1 MKQSTTCFRLQVLPA
16 ILLLCFSGVAQQRQ
30 DTAAKQ
36 ELALE
41 VSNLGAGPWE
51 IPAFDGGGGGAAN
64 FRRIKAWKPSSKEE
78 IVKSIGF
85 KIGREA
91 DIVIAHI
98 SVTLENEKVVEVGT
112 YRLRENESVKAE
124 ELTKFGVE
132 ELVLKVVKAKPGFK
146 DPLPP
151 IMPKVE
157 NQTKAV
163 EVAGFYQEESPSE
176 GFRLTLRNVSSKKII
191 AVDLFM
197 PSADG
202 NGGGGQ
208 RSQGD
213 KAHPVML
220 PDGISVYHIGI
231 SRGGRM
237 TPDGFVLDVALQ
249 QTLSIRTV
257 VFDDGTYEGLV
268 EPAAEME
275 AQRRGLDIQRRRIL
289 LLLRES
295 GKTND
300 GTLPTLNELK
310 EQAYAVAKTADPS
323 VVLELMGLFP
333 SLDEKS
339 KGWLLQRV
347 EVGLRDGKLE
357 LLRYINNFEEMQK
370 RPGEHITFA
379 EWLKQTKANYE
390 KLTTTL
396 DEQAR

>member
-1 MKQSTTCFRLQVLPA
+1 MKQSPTCFRLQVLPA

-30 DTAAKQ
+30 DTPAKQ

-78 IVKSIGF
+78 IVKSIDF

-91 DIVIAHI
+91 DIVIAHL
-98 SVTLENEKVVEVGT
+98 SVTLEKEKVVEVGT

-132 ELVLKVVKAKPGFK
+132 ALVLKVVKAKPDFK

-151 IMPKVE
+151 IAPQILNK
-157 NQTKAV
+157 TKAI
-163 EVAGFYQEESPSE
+163 EVISFYQEAPPFESFQLS
-176 GFRLTLRNVSSKKII
+176 LRNISNKNII
-191 AVDLFM
+191 ALDLFM

-208 RSQGD
+208 RSQGGD

-220 PDGISVYHIGI
+220 PGGISVHHIGV
-231 SRGGRM
+231 SRSGRM
-237 TPDGFVLDVALQ
+237 TPDGYIPDVALQ
-249 QTLSIRTV
+249 QTLIIRTV
-257 VFDDGTYEGLV
+257 VFDDGTYEGQA

-289 LLLRES
+289 RLLQEQ
-295 GKTND
+295 KETND
-300 GTLPTLNELK
+300 GDVPATLNELK
-310 EQAYAVAKTADPS
+310 EQAYALGKTVDASVA
-323 VVLELMGLFP
+323 LELIALFP

-339 KGWLLQRV
+339 KVWLLQRV
-347 EVGLRDGKLE
+347 EGGLRDGKLE
-357 LLRYINNFEEMQK
+357 LLRYINDFEERQK
-370 RPGEHITFA
+370 QPGEHIAFA
-379 EWLKQTKANYE
+379 EWIKQTKANYE

-396 DEQAR
+396 

>member
-16 ILLLCFSGVAQQRQ
+16 ILLLCFGGAAQQPEG
-30 DTAAKQ
+30 TPTKQ

-78 IVKSIGF
+78 IVKSIDF

-91 DIVIAHI
+91 DIVIARL

-112 YRLRENESVKAE
+112 YRLRENESVRAE

-132 ELVLKVVKAKPGFK
+132 GLVLKVVKAKAGFK

-151 IMPKVE
+151 IPPQILNK
-157 NQTKAV
+157 TKAI
-163 EVAGFYQEESPSE
+163 EVISFYQHARPSE
-176 GFRLTLRNVSSKKII
+176 SFQLTLRNVSNKNII
-191 AVDLFM
+191 ALDLFV

-208 RSQGD
+208 RSQGGNKD
-213 KAHPVML
+213 HPVML
-220 PDGISVYHIGI
+220 PGGISVHHIGI

-237 TPDGFVLDVALQ
+237 TPDGYVPDVALQ
-249 QTLSIRTV
+249 QTLIIRTV

-289 LLLRES
+289 RLLQEPK
-295 GKTND
+295 KTND
-300 GTLPTLNELK
+300 GDVPATLNELK
-310 EQAYAVAKTADPS
+310 EQAYALGKTTDPS
-323 VVLELMGLFP
+323 IVLELMALFP

-339 KGWLLQRV
+339 KGWLLQSV
-347 EVGLRDGKLE
+347 EGGLRDGKLE
-357 LLRYINNFEEMQK
+357 LLRYINDFEEMQK
-370 RPGEHITFA
+370 QPGEHITFA
-379 EWLKQTKANYE
+379 EWIKQTKVNYE

-396 DEQAR
+396 

>member
-1 MKQSTTCFRLQVLPA
+1 MKQSTTSFRLQVLPA

-30 DTAAKQ
+30 DTPAKQ

-64 FRRIKAWKPSSKEE
+64 FRRIQAWKPSSKEE
-78 IVKSIGF
+78 IVKSIDF

-91 DIVIAHI
+91 DIVIAHL

-132 ELVLKVVKAKPGFK
+132 ALVLKVVKAKPGFK
-146 DPLPP
+146 DPLPLIP
-151 IMPKVE
+151 PQILNK
-157 NQTKAV
+157 TKAI
-163 EVAGFYQEESPSE
+163 EVISLYQEAAPSE
-176 GFRLTLRNVSSKKII
+176 SFQLSLRNVSSKNII
-191 AVDLFM
+191 ALDLFM

-208 RSQGD
+208 RSQGGD

-220 PDGISVYHIGI
+220 PGGISVHHIGI
-231 SRGGRM
+231 SRSGRM
-237 TPDGFVLDVALQ
+237 TPDGYVPDVALQ
-249 QTLSIRTV
+249 QTLIIRTV

-275 AQRRGLDIQRRRIL
+275 AQRSGLDIQRRRIL
-289 LLLRES
+289 RLLHEPV
-295 GKTND
+295 KTND
-300 GTLPTLNELK
+300 GDVLTTLNELK
-310 EQAYAVAKTADPS
+310 EQAYALGKTADAS
-323 VVLELMGLFP
+323 VALELIALFP

-339 KGWLLQRV
+339 KVWLLQRV
-347 EVGLRDGKLE
+347 EGGLRDGKLE
-357 LLRYINNFEEMQK
+357 LLRYINDFEEMQK
-370 RPGEHITFA
+370 QPGEHITFA
-379 EWLKQTKANYE
+379 EWIKQTKANYE
-390 KLTTTL
+390 KLTTKL
-396 DEQAR
+396 

>member
-1 MKQSTTCFRLQVLPA
+1 MKHSTTCFRLQVLPA

-30 DTAAKQ
+30 DTPAKK

-51 IPAFDGGGGGAAN
+51 ILAFDGGGGGAAN

-78 IVKSIGF
+78 IVKSIYF

-91 DIVIAHI
+91 DLVIAHL

-132 ELVLKVVKAKPGFK
+132 ALVLKVVKAKPGFK
-146 DPLPP
+146 DPSPP
-151 IMPKVE
+151 VPPQILNK
-157 NQTKAV
+157 TKAI
-163 EVAGFYQEESPSE
+163 EVISFYQEAPPSE
-176 GFRLTLRNVSSKKII
+176 SFQLSLRNVSNKNII
-191 AVDLFM
+191 ALDLFM

-208 RSQGD
+208 RSQGGD
-213 KAHPVML
+213 KDHPVML
-220 PDGISVYHIGI
+220 PGGLSVLHIGI

-237 TPDGFVLDVALQ
+237 TPDGYVPDVALQ
-249 QTLSIRTV
+249 QTLIIRTV
-257 VFDDGTYEGLV
+257 VFDDGTYEGQV

-289 LLLRES
+289 RLLQEQ
-295 GKTND
+295 KETND
-300 GTLPTLNELK
+300 EDVPATLNELK
-310 EQAYAVAKTADPS
+310 EQAYALGKTADAS
-323 VVLELMGLFP
+323 VALELIALFP

-339 KGWLLQRV
+339 KVWLLQRV
-347 EVGLRDGKLE
+347 EGGLRDGKLE
-357 LLRYINNFEEMQK
+357 LLRYINDFEERQK
-370 RPGEHITFA
+370 QPGEHITFA
-379 EWLKQTKANYE
+379 EWIKLTKANYE

-396 DEQAR
+396 